1 MYTYCL
7 IWTFDV
13 IWTCIPNILPDIY
26 YLIWKETI
34 RYIPNIRYLEP
45 WFTQPALSTVFH
57 FPKFFSDTRNKRSW
71 KKNWWNIYLHSKVN
85 IKACLKKKKKKINS
99 TTITIITAANISN
112 ILTKCIFLGSVI
124 ASIIDIVLGRFK
136 LHTVV

>member
-1 MYTYCL
+1 MKH
-7 IWTFDV
+7 
-13 IWTCIPNILPDIY
+13 LP
-26 YLIWKETI
+26 
-34 RYIPNIRYLEP
+34 
-45 WFTQPALSTVFH
+45 TQQGQYQSLF
-57 FPKFFSDTRNKRSW
+57 
-71 KKNWWNIYLHSKVN
+71 
-85 IKACLKKKKKKINS
+85 KKKKKKINS